1 MNKYNTLSELKRDY
15 IPNQDCKTNQNIAAC
30 DFMILSYVHTSAGN
44 RYFHTEAT
52 LPCHIILDNDKIKW
66 LVMLN
71 GPESYVEIENVF
83 DDNFLESDI
92 LGYKLTHYDNDE
104 KDDAYIIAQ
113 CEIIT
118 SVYIT
123 HPADY
128 ARYDFDV
135 EGYDKDSDIY
145 EKICSVAELANA
157 ETIKNTLTCIH
168 KTKKRDI
175 FRAENGTEYDWFTT
189 HDNRKD

>member
-1 MNKYNTLSELKRDY
+1 MNKYNTLSELKKNYVPD
-15 IPNQDCKTNQNIAAC
+15 QNISAC
-30 DFMILSYVHTSAGN
+30 DFMILTYVHTKKGN
-44 RYFHTEAT
+44 RYFYTKKT
-52 LPCHIILDNDKIKW
+52 LPCHIVLDDDKIKW
-66 LVMLN
+66 LVMLE
-71 GPESYVEIENVF
+71 GPESYVEIENTF
-83 DDNFLESDI
+83 DENFLASDI
-92 LGYKLTHYDNDE
+92 LGYKLAYFDDSDNEDTYVI
-104 KDDAYIIAQ
+104 DTYVIAQ

-128 ARYDFDV
+128 AHENYDV

-145 EKICSVAELANA
+145 ETICSVAEFADA
-157 ETIKNTLTCIH
+157 KTISDTLTCIH

-175 FRAENGTEYDWFTT
+175 FRAKNGTEYDWFTT